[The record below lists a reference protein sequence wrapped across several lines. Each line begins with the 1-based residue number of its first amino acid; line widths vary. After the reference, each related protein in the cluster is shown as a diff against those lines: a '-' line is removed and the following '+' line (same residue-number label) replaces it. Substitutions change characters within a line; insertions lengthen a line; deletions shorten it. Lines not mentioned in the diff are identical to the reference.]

1 MSAARIQPVVGGRIA
16 LRRTTFLLLS
26 GLLLAMPVTGPAS
39 AQQTPA
45 ERSSQSDPY
54 ATYITE
60 AAQRFGVPE
69 TWIRAVMRVES
80 AGDVRAISS
89 AGAMGLMQVMPGTY
103 QDLRKQFGLG
113 SDPHAPRDN
122 VLAGT
127 AYLQQMYRRYGYP
140 AMFAAY
146 NAGPGRYEEFLHRR
160 RPLPAET
167 IAYIAG
173 IAPGAELRFGDE
185 KVPSKTVLTKKTD
198 AAKPAKADA
207 IFFAPSAAKA
217 LFVTRTS
224 PSSAQD

>member
-1 MSAARIQPVVGGRIA
+1 MDLLTLVTGCSLFISMPCSTPNLSPPTLKGVSRWQPIIADAASTFALPEAWVSAVVTKESGGRTV
-16 LRRTTFLLLS
+16 LN
-26 GLLLAMPVTGPAS
+26 GKP
-39 AQQTPA
+39 
-45 ERSSQSDPY
+45 
-54 ATYITE
+54 IT
-60 AAQRFGVPE
+60 
-69 TWIRAVMRVES
+69 
-80 AGDVRAISS
+80 SS

-122 VLAGT
+122 ILAGT

-146 NAGPGRYEEFLHRR
+146 NAGPGRYEDFLHRR

-173 IAPGAELRFGDE
+173 IAPGAEMRFGVE
-185 KVPSKTVLTKKTD
+185 KVTAKSAPSHKAGDPKPTKIEG
-198 AAKPAKADA
+198 

-217 LFVTRTS
+217 LFITRAA
-224 PSSAQD
+224 PIVAQD